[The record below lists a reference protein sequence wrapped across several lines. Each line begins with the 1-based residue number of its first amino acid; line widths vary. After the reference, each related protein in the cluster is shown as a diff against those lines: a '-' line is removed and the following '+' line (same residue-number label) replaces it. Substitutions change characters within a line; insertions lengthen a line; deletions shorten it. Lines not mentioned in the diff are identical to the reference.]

1 MKELIQKHVQDQKD
15 LRFQL
20 EWALNI
26 PHPQSADPTR
36 RIFKELQ
43 NKGTENIPQA
53 SRHDKMKTKTKN
65 KKPLWYAFIYRI
77 ENQKSFFLNPIL
89 PKGNGSL

>member
-26 PHPQSADPTR
+26 PHTQSVDPTR

-53 SRHDKMKTKTKN
+53 SRHDKMKTNKQKKQKTTLVCFHIQN
-65 KKPLWYAFIYRI
+65 RESEEL
-77 ENQKSFFLNPIL
+77 L
-89 PKGNGSL
+89 PQPHSA